1 MKNDGHDVASGSRE
15 YLKKPVWWIGMTL
28 TALGELSNFG
38 AYAFVPAILVTPL
51 GAISVVISAV
61 LSAIFL
67 NEKLNFSGMVG
78 CAQCLIGAIIIVL
91 HAPQSTTTQTIPEF
105 FHYVIQPGNISSLG
119 GSYLVLAAQGFGTSF
134 VYSLRNWDTDNQ
146 FKQWPIYPLFVFL
159 VFFVIFQVNFLNKAL
174 SCFSAAVVTPIYY
187 VFFTTATMLTSA
199 FLFQGFPVGSTVD
212 GVSILFGF
220 LVICGGVALLFQYS
234 LKLQKIAKEAGQTVA
249 RIANR
254 ASINIGSERGGSRMG
269 ATHEGSLPALPA
281 SVLSRHDARSESD
294 MDITSIIGGKD
305 TDIVKYPSS
314 VRYVD
319 AQQQREN
326 NANSLE
332 TLTLDR
338 VKFSA
343 RNSSLQHDSINMSP
357 AESLAHHRPIRPS
370 FVIDGD
376 GVDEADEVTSIS
388 YAVVPGLKLVNM
400 IGATTRHPVGEVP
413 ITSPHRSISLTVE
426 HDRNMLSWI
435 RRRSTQS
442 AQSEEIN
449 DVRLSSAQRVHS
461 SNSHNQTEEIHAPLN
476 SVSNSKIISQGRIES
491 KIVHHI
497 VVSTVTEESSKR
509 HESALSFEASPH
521 DRMST
526 ERFAEPSTEITRK
539 IE

>member
-1 MKNDGHDVASGSRE
+1 MSGWEQGVGITLALISGVFIGASVVFTKKALLMMKNDGHNVASGSRE
-15 YLKKPVWWIGMTL
+15 YLKKPVWWVGMTL

-51 GAISVVISAV
+51 GAISVVIS
-61 LSAIFL
+61 
-67 NEKLNFSGMVG
+67 
-78 CAQCLIGAIIIVL
+78 
-91 HAPQSTTTQTIPEF
+91 
-105 FHYVIQPGNISSLG
+105 ISSLG

-134 VYSLRNWDTDNQ
+134 VYSVRNWDTDNQ
-146 FKQWPIYPLFVFL
+146 FKQWPIYPLFAFL

-234 LKLQKIAKEAGQTVA
+234 LKLQRIAKEAGQTVA

-254 ASINIGSERGGSRMG
+254 ASINIGSERGGSGMG
-269 ATHEGSLPALPA
+269 APRDAPLPALPA

-294 MDITSIIGGKD
+294 GDVTSIIGGKD
-305 TDIVKYPSS
+305 TDIVVKYPSS
-314 VRYVD
+314 VRYID

-338 VKFSA
+338 MKFSA
-343 RNSSLQHDSINMSP
+343 RKSSLQYDSVNMSP
-357 AESLAHHRPIRPS
+357 AESLTHPRPIRPS

-376 GVDEADEVTSIS
+376 GVDESDEVTSIS
-388 YAVVPGLKLVNM
+388 HAVVPGLKLVKM
-400 IGATTRHPVGEVP
+400 IGATTRHLEKEPP
-413 ITSPHRSISLTVE
+413 TTPPHRSISLTVD

-442 AQSEEIN
+442 TQSTEI
-449 DVRLSSAQRVHS
+449 DDIRLSSAQRVHS
-461 SNSHNQTEEIHAPLN
+461 SNSHHQAEEIHPPLN
-476 SVSNSKIISQGRIES
+476 SPTNSKLNSLGRIES
-491 KIVHHI
+491 KAAH
-497 VVSTVTEESSKR
+497 VVISKLPEDSLKEREST
-509 HESALSFEASPH
+509 LSFEASPH

-526 ERFAEPSTEITRK
+526 ERFAELSTEITRK